1 MKIQDQRAATPA
13 VDHTKQKEKE
23 QHKRAEQ
30 RGQGASF
37 ADKLKGSKQE
47 QAQAQDAARL
57 NQAGVEASELQEKQA
72 MGLGQEAPSRLDG
85 ALAKDEAQAM
95 EPRGGKLD
103 GEEEALD
110 ARFESLEQEE
120 QRVDEQDEGR
130 FNEEAAL
137 EHVDHQQ
144 VQAQQQVNTQTESV
158 AQSATTDRQAVAQLV
173 DKLVRSCQLGQDQKA
188 RRVML
193 MEVEIP
199 GRGNV
204 HVRLQQQSQGLEVRF
219 RARDEPTAQLLRAHQ
234 GQLEEGMRQRG
245 VAVSRVS
252 VSSS

>member
-1 MKIQDQRAATPA
+1 
-13 VDHTKQKEKE
+13 
-23 QHKRAEQ
+23 
-30 RGQGASF
+30 
-37 ADKLKGSKQE
+37 
-47 QAQAQDAARL
+47 
-57 NQAGVEASELQEKQA
+57 
-72 MGLGQEAPSRLDG
+72 
-85 ALAKDEAQAM
+85 M
-95 EPRGGKLD
+95 EPRGSTAPSD
-103 GEEEALD
+103 EALES
-110 ARFESLEQEE
+110 RFESLEQEE
-120 QRVDEQDEGR
+120 QRVDEQEDGR

-144 VQAQQQVNTQTESV
+144 VQAQQQVHTQTESV

-252 VSSS
+252 VSTG

>member
-1 MKIQDQRAATPA
+1 MKIQDQRAATPTIDRA
-13 VDHTKQKEKE
+13 KQKEKE
-23 QHKRAEQ
+23 PLKRAEQ
-30 RGQGASF
+30 QEKRATF
-37 ADKLKGSKQE
+37 ADKLKGAKQE
-47 QAQAQDAARL
+47 Q
-57 NQAGVEASELQEKQA
+57 EAVKRPAEALEHQEKQA
-72 MGLGQEAPSRLDG
+72 MLLAQEGDERLHAAQPQG
-85 ALAKDEAQAM
+85 EAQAV
-95 EPRGGKLD
+95 EPRGD
-103 GEEEALD
+103 TAPSDEALES
-110 ARFESLEQEE
+110 RSESLEQEE
-120 QRVDEQDEGR
+120 QRVDEQEDGR

-144 VQAQQQVNTQTESV
+144 VQAQQQVHTQTESV

-252 VSSS
+252 VSTG

>member
-1 MKIQDQRAATPA
+1 MKIQDQRAANPTIDQA
-13 VDHTKQKEKE
+13 KQKEKE
-23 QHKRAEQ
+23 QPKRAEQ
-30 RGQGASF
+30 QGQRATF
-37 ADKLKGSKQE
+37 ADKLKGAKQE
-47 QAQAQDAARL
+47 Q
-57 NQAGVEASELQEKQA
+57 EAVKRPAEALEQQEKQA
-72 MGLGQEAPSRLDG
+72 MLLAQEGDERLHG
-85 ALAKDEAQAM
+85 AQPQAEAQAV
-95 EPRGGKLD
+95 EPRGD
-103 GEEEALD
+103 TTTSDEALES
-110 ARFESLEQEE
+110 RFESLEQEE
-120 QRVDEQDEGR
+120 LRVDEQEDGR

-137 EHVDHQQ
+137 EHVDHQH
-144 VQAQQQVNTQTESV
+144 VQEQQQVNTQTESV
-158 AQSATTDRQAVAQLV
+158 AQSSTTDRQAVAQLV

-252 VSSS
+252 VSTS

>member
-1 MKIQDQRAATPA
+1 MKIQGQSAAPA
-13 VDHTKQKEKE
+13 VDHAKQKEKE
-23 QHKRAEQ
+23 QPKRAEQ

-37 ADKLKGSKQE
+37 AEKLKGSKQE
-47 QAQAQDAARL
+47 QDAARL
-57 NQAGVEASELQEKQA
+57 NPAALEAREHQEKQA
-72 MGLGQEAPSRLDG
+72 MRPEQDASSRQAG
-85 ALAKDEAQAM
+85 ALAQDEAQAL
-95 EPRGGKLD
+95 EPRGGRLD
-103 GEEEALD
+103 GEEEVLD
-110 ARFESLEQEE
+110 ARFEALEQEE

-144 VQAQQQVNTQTESV
+144 VQTQQQVNTQTESV

>member
-13 VDHTKQKEKE
+13 AIDHAKQKERE
-23 QHKRAEQ
+23 QPKRAEQ
-30 RGQGASF
+30 RGQGATF
-37 ADKLKGSKQE
+37 ADKLKDAKPE
-47 QAQAQDAARL
+47 QDTARL
-57 NQAGVEASELQEKQA
+57 PAEARRAQEEQVVAQEPEGPARLAGASSQ
-72 MGLGQEAPSRLDG
+72 
-85 ALAKDEAQAM
+85 DEAQAM
-95 EPRGGKLD
+95 EPRGAKLD
-103 GEEEALD
+103 DEALD
-110 ARFESLEQEE
+110 ARFESLEQDE

-158 AQSATTDRQAVAQLV
+158 AHSATTDRQAVAQLV